1 MRQVTAQEHEP
12 VAEKDVRAVMKESKR
27 HTLLS
32 KAIGEAGV
40 DFQLP
45 EEILVKE
52 QKAFIVAGT
61 DTTAITATYLVWQV
75 LKHPEVKT
83 RLQNELRC
91 LKDDFSI
98 GDVQALKYLHCII
111 DETLRLNG
119 SVSSTLQRI
128 TPKGG
133 RDIGGYFLPEET
145 LVSTQSFTLHRN
157 PDIFQDP
164 WSFKPERWQTATA
177 EMKGAFMPFGIGSRG
192 TTFARPNN
200 GTIR

>member
-1 MRQVTAQEHEP
+1 MIREP
-12 VAEKDVRAVMKESKR
+12 KR

-32 KAIGEAGV
+32 KAIREAGV
-40 DFQLP
+40 DCQLP

-61 DTTAITATYLVWQV
+61 DTTAITATYLIWQI
-75 LKHPEVKT
+75 LKHPEVKA
-83 RLQNELRC
+83 RLQDELRC

-98 GDVQALKYLHCII
+98 GDVQALKYLHCVIN
-111 DETLRLNG
+111 ETLRLNG

-133 RDIGGYFLPEET
+133 REIGGYFIPEET
-145 LVSTQSFTLHRN
+145 RVTTQSFTLHRN

-164 WSFKPERWQTATA
+164 WSFTPERWQTATA

-192 TTFARPNN
+192 KILAIHNDN
-200 GTIR
+200 GTTR